1 VHNRRSENDELH
13 RLDCLDFF
21 GNNPLREAWQLAGK
35 LVVGYSGNLG
45 RAHDF
50 QTVLAAAER
59 LRNEKRIVF

>member
-35 LVVGYSGNLG
+35 FVVGYSGNLS

-50 QTVLAAAER
+50 QTVNQVSDGAKVAANSFA
-59 LRNEKRIVF
+59 